1 MEYLLYFEAFI
12 LVAQVIKNKLYKS
25 SVAILY
31 LFVFNTFVSP
41 VVYYDLLNG
50 KSYITFSD
58 SDFNKYISIGCI
70 YLVFIIC
77 INSIMRNHKMCRIF
91 SPWGNIR
98 IANSKIVIKWM
109 GIGILVACFGY
120 VLVFRDRYP
129 LLQQLFHHNM
139 MALLD
144 RPDVSGNIPFYFTM
158 STIICSFFPMFYF
171 FYKERRNKEKD
182 LLYTAAWY
190 GIIVFIMLVGG
201 NKGIIVYFAFFIWIY
216 IWRMRIDWRIV
227 SAGVLL
233 LYIYEVTIYGSVK
246 IFDGQLLE
254 GLVSPLRRFF
264 VTQGAM
270 FINRIPLIES
280 GIDLSDQYISAY
292 VYTRVYGGAGGS
304 APTYFIGDLMIRY
317 GYVIGMI
324 IGMMVTFIIFLI
336 SKSLDSNKE
345 MSLYKYWAQFY
356 MIYLIGN
363 ASISS
368 SFLIRAAIVIIL
380 VNLLSVSD
388 RSDETFRLEE
398 FSNVISN

>member
-1 MEYLLYFEAFI
+1 
-12 LVAQVIKNKLYKS
+12 
-25 SVAILY
+25 
-31 LFVFNTFVSP
+31 
-41 VVYYDLLNG
+41 
-50 KSYITFSD
+50 
-58 SDFNKYISIGCI
+58 
-70 YLVFIIC
+70 
-77 INSIMRNHKMCRIF
+77 
-91 SPWGNIR
+91 
-98 IANSKIVIKWM
+98 
-109 GIGILVACFGY
+109 
-120 VLVFRDRYP
+120 
-129 LLQQLFHHNM
+129 

-158 STIICSFFPMFYF
+158 STIMCSFFPMFYF
-171 FYKERRNKEKD
+171 FYKERRNKGKD

-201 NKGIIVYFAFFIWIY
+201 NKGIIVYFAFFVWIY
-216 IWRMRIDWRIV
+216 IWKMRIDWRIV
-227 SAGVLL
+227 SAGILL

-246 IFDGQLLE
+246 IFDGKLLE

-280 GIDLSDQYISAY
+280 GVDLSDQYISAY

-304 APTYFIGDLMIRY
+304 APTYFIGDLMIKY

-345 MSLYKYWAQFY
+345 MFLYKYWAQFY

-363 ASISS
+363 ASISF
-368 SFLIRAAIVIIL
+368 SFLIRAAIVIVL
-380 VNLLSVSD
+380 VSLLSVSD
-388 RSDETFRLEE
+388 KSDETFRLEE